1 MYQESIR
8 TISQKRSN
16 VRTRVKNKI
25 IAFLKQGMTP
35 RELALAVAIGLVLGT
50 FPVIGATTLLCI
62 AASFALRLN
71 LPAMQSVNWIAS
83 PLQLILLIPL
93 FNLGGTL
100 FGVGHVAVSLGDLI
114 GMMKTDLPG
123 TIREFLVVTLR
134 AVCAW
139 SLVAPVAAGLVYFLV
154 LPLFTRLHR
163 EFIRLRVEPEPVRY
177 NDIP

>member
-1 MYQESIR
+1 ME
-8 TISQKRSN
+8 
-16 VRTRVKNKI
+16 
-25 IAFLKQGMTP
+25 FLKQGMTP

-62 AASFALRLN
+62 AMSIALRLN

-83 PLQLILLIPL
+83 PLQLILLIPF
-93 FNLGGTL
+93 FNLGGVL

-114 GMMKTDLPG
+114 GMMKTDLLG
-123 TIREFLVVTLR
+123 TIREFLFVTLR

-139 SLVAPVAAGLVYFLV
+139 ILLAPIAAALIYALV

-163 EFIRLRVEPEPVRY
+163 EFVRLRVDPKPVRY
-177 NDIP
+177 DDIR

>member
-1 MYQESIR
+1 MR
-8 TISQKRSN
+8 TI
-16 VRTRVKNKI
+16 VKNKI

-35 RELALAVAIGLVLGT
+35 RALALAVAIGLVLGT

-100 FGVGHVAVSLGDLI
+100 FGGGHVAVSLGELL
-114 GMMKTDLPG
+114 GMMQTDLLG
-123 TIREFLVVTLR
+123 TIREFLLVTLR
-134 AVCAW
+134 AICAW
-139 SLVAPVAAGLVYFLV
+139 SLVAPIAAALVYVLV

-163 EFIRLRVEPEPVRY
+163 EIIRLRVEPEPVRY
-177 NDIP
+177 DDIA